1 MCEKGRGYMKVEKSS
16 FLLAVKPKIQQL
28 ITLLDKE
35 FDYVSVLATDV
46 SGTAYR
52 VGQKQTNVG
61 DYHFGERGFVARV
74 YLNGTY
80 MEYSFNQ
87 CDDAE
92 ALAGTITAELKKQF
106 AAIDALGVAKMESPL
121 IHEEEMEKEMVG
133 EIEINPEE
141 VSAEEILAHLKKVSD
156 AGAAHEGIIEF
167 QATMQFAHVNKMFL
181 SMKKDLMQSYAFA
194 EGMTAAIGAGNGKTD
209 MAHRSFSGL
218 RGAEILAELDE
229 TIEAII
235 KELNDKLNAT
245 PVVPGMYDVVV
256 SPEVA
261 GLIAHEAFGHGVEM
275 DMFVKNRAM
284 AKEYIEKPVASEI
297 TGMKDGAL
305 SASQVSSYLFD
316 DEGTLGTDTT
326 IIENGILK
334 TGISDLLSALRLGTT
349 PTGNGKRES
358 FERKAYARMTNTVF
372 TPGTSKVEDMIASI
386 EDGYLLEGMHSG
398 MEDPKHWGIQCSV
411 AIGYEIKNGKLTG
424 KTVSPVTLTGYVPD
438 LLKSITMVSD
448 DFELFGSGACGKGH
462 KEWVKVSDG
471 GPYLKCKVRLG

>member
-1 MCEKGRGYMKVEKSS
+1 MKVEKSNY
-16 FLLAVKPKIQQL
+16 LLEVKPKIQQL
-28 ITLLDKE
+28 ISLLEKE

-46 SGTAYR
+46 SGTSYR
-52 VGQKQTNVG
+52 VGQKQTSVG
-61 DYHFGERGFVARV
+61 DYRFGERGFVVRV

-80 MEYSFNQ
+80 LEYSFNQ
-87 CDDAE
+87 YDDVKQ
-92 ALAGTITAELKKQF
+92 LAKTITAELKKQLT
-106 AAIDALGVAKMESPL
+106 AMETLGIAKMESPL
-121 IHEEEMEKEMVG
+121 ILEEQMEKEMVG
-133 EIEINPEE
+133 EIEINPEV
-141 VSAEEILAHLKKVSD
+141 VSAEDILAHLKKVSD
-156 AGAAHEGIIEF
+156 KGAAHEGIIEF
-167 QATMQFAHVNKMFL
+167 QAAMQFAHVNKMFL
-181 SMKKDLMQSYAFA
+181 SKNKNLMQSYAFA
-194 EGMTAAIGAGNGKTD
+194 EGMAAAIGAGNDKTD
-209 MAHRSFSGL
+209 MAYRSFSGL
-218 RGAEILAELDE
+218 KGAEILDE
-229 TIEAII
+229 MDSCVEDVI

-275 DMFVKNRAM
+275 DMFVKNRAL
-284 AKEYIEKPVASEI
+284 AKDYIGKPVASEI
-297 TGMKDGAL
+297 TSMKDGAL
-305 SASQVSSYLFD
+305 SAAQVSSYLFD
-316 DEGTLGTDTT
+316 DEGTLGKDTT

-334 TGISDLLSALRLGTT
+334 TGISDLLSALRLGTI

-372 TPGTSKVEDMIASI
+372 TPGTDTVNEMIASI
-386 EDGYLLEGMHSG
+386 EDGFLLEGMHSG

-424 KTVSPVTLTGYVPD
+424 KTVAPVTLTGYVPD
-438 LLKSITMVSD
+438 LLKSISMVSN